1 MIKTLLFSILMFSQV
16 QSQAA
21 SQYLPAEPIINSRD
35 CVLTLIAEKMEVHLK
50 PEIALP
56 RIRPQTITSLQE
68 FQDSIEGFW
77 HFRPDAFTNVYNPNR
92 NEIFIM
98 TERAYYER
106 HQRSVYDS
114 LAHELTHYL
123 QKEYFNADFSNG
135 DDMTWEMD
143 AVYYQ
148 NWFRDTYKDQF
159 QGDEF
164 VCPL

>member
-1 MIKTLLFSILMFSQV
+1 MIKAIFLSILILAP
-16 QSQAA
+16 AA
-21 SQYLPAEPIINSRD
+21 SQYLPAAPIISARD
-35 CVLTLIAEKMEVHLK
+35 CILTLVAEKMEIHLK
-50 PEIALP
+50 PEIAKP
-56 RIRPQTITSLQE
+56 RIRPQTVTSLQE
-68 FQDSIEGFW
+68 FQDSIEEFW
-77 HFRPDAFTNVYNPNR
+77 HFRPDAFTNVYNPIR

-106 HQRSVYDS
+106 HERSVYDS
-114 LAHELTHYL
+114 LAHELTHYI
-123 QKEYFNADFSNG
+123 QKEYLNADFSNG

-148 NWFRDTYKDQF
+148 NWFRDTYKDHF